1 MPGLRAALE
10 EVRRLA
16 EDLVPGGKAR
26 LLPAGEPRPDGLAAQ
41 LTRPDGQP
49 RGWLVVETSGPPPEG
64 AQAALER
71 LAGLTPRLG
80 LRTADRH
87 ENLAS
92 LIRSMPV
99 RACMMDGEMRLI
111 AVSES
116 SAEDLRISPSDL
128 EGKRLHE
135 LLPEVFSRFPSA
147 HARAMQGETLR
158 TPRLEWRGPDG
169 KTRWFR
175 SEISPWHDADGAIA
189 GVVTFAVEIT
199 DVVVALDAAQRAA
212 ERLSVA
218 AGLADIHIWEAD
230 FVTSEVMTA
239 GSGETFFDGSFS
251 HDDMFGDPA
260 VTIHPGDRERVY
272 GPWAEAVLADRPF
285 RAEHRINRQ
294 DDREVWA
301 ASTVKL
307 VRDPAG
313 HTVRMI
319 GAMQNI
325 TDHKRTEADLQRAV
339 DAAEAANRAKS
350 AFLATMS
357 HEIRTP
363 LNGVLGMAQALGSDA
378 LTPVQR
384 DRVEVIRASGEA
396 LLAILNDVLD
406 LSKIEAGRL
415 ELDESEFNLGD
426 LMTMSCAP
434 FQEAARA
441 KGLRF
446 VLELEN
452 GLGRYRGDPNRLRQ
466 IVQNLVSNAVKFT
479 EVGEIRATVEWCGD
493 WLEIKVSDT
502 GPGISVDD
510 QQRLFAKFEQLDS
523 STTRRFGGTGLGLSI
538 SRELARLMGGDIKVA
553 TDQGHGATFTVSLP
567 IVLLGEEVQ
576 VPEAAA
582 HPTGGHG
589 VAALRVLA
597 AEDNPV
603 NQRVLE
609 TLLSQLGVDLT
620 IVETGAAAV
629 AAFDQGGWDLILMD
643 IHMPEMDGVAAT
655 TAIRSLE
662 AGRGLVRTP
671 IIALSADAMSHQVAT
686 YLASGFDGHVA
697 KPIVV
702 QTLIETIEAALEDA
716 PAPVRPPA
724 PLSASA

>member
-1 MPGLRAALE
+1 VALCAAVGVAQIGILGWWA
-10 EVRRLA
+10 VGWF
-16 EDLVPGGKAR
+16 VVWF
-26 LLPAGEPRPDGLAAQ
+26 AGQILDAAAHEPLKRMRNQKLGLAIAW
-41 LTRPDGQP
+41 TSV
-49 RGWLVVETSGPPPEG
+49 LVQNGIFG
-64 AQAALER
+64 ALALMSVLQGTTWAVAAGVCM
-71 LAGLTPRLG
+71 LAGTLLHATPSSRSSLMAY
-80 LRTADRH
+80 LAAVIPITAYCT
-87 ENLAS
+87 A
-92 LIRSMPV
+92 MPF
-99 RACMMDGEMRLI
+99 I
-111 AVSES
+111 A
-116 SAEDLRISPSDL
+116 ANAGATGR
-128 EGKRLHE
+128 
-135 LLPEVFSRFPSA
+135 EVFSVASTF
-147 HARAMQGETLR
+147 TL
-158 TPRLEWRGPDG
+158 LL
-169 KTRWFR
+169 FAALMLR
-175 SEISPWHDADGAIA
+175 S
-189 GVVTFAVEIT
+189 FAVTTFKME
-199 DVVVALDAAQRAA
+199 RAA
-212 ERLSVA
+212 N
-218 AGLADIHIWEAD
+218 D
-230 FVTSEVMTA
+230 
-239 GSGETFFDGSFS
+239 
-251 HDDMFGDPA
+251 
-260 VTIHPGDRERVY
+260 
-272 GPWAEAVLADRPF
+272 
-285 RAEHRINRQ
+285 
-294 DDREVWA
+294 
-301 ASTVKL
+301 
-307 VRDPAG
+307 
-313 HTVRMI
+313 
-319 GAMQNI
+319 
-325 TDHKRTEADLQRAV
+325 
-339 DAAEAANRAKS
+339 AKS